1 MFVDTV
7 IEDKVLHKPVFLL
20 YLSLTVL
27 AIFFAFNFTNTIFGE
42 FLSPVIGNPEESGF
56 FGRLTVSFVLTILFV
71 GNLLLISFARLK
83 IQILIVWV
91 ELFFLF
97 LAFAYSFGLEIAY
110 IFENDFICST
120 ESARK
125 KLCTPSKIGLM
136 VSKGLFTTIYI
147 SAVSIA
153 IATVIA
159 IFGAIAKL
167 SNNGFA
173 YAIASFYTSL
183 FRGLPLLLQIYLI
196 YMGLPQLGF
205 MIDAIPSGIAA
216 LSLCYGAYMTEIFRA
231 GIQSIPK
238 GQWEASRALGFKFR
252 LILQKIIL
260 PQSIPIIVPPTGNQ
274 FIAMLKDS
282 SLVSVLGIWEIM
294 FLAKKLGAKDF
305 NHLEMLLTAAMIYW
319 GLTIVLEMIQAR
331 IERKYQQKT

>member
-7 IEDKVLHKPVFLL
+7 IEDKALHKPGFLAG
-20 YLSLTVL
+20 LSITVL

-56 FGRLTVSFVLTILFV
+56 FGRLAVSFVLTILFV

-83 IQILIVWV
+83 IQILIVWL
-91 ELFFLF
+91 ELFLLF
-97 LAFAYSFGLEIAY
+97 LAFAYSFDLEIAY
-110 IFENDFICST
+110 IFSGQ
-120 ESARK
+120 
-125 KLCTPSKIGLM
+125 PSKLGLM
-136 VSKGLFTTIYI
+136 ISKGLFTTIYI
-147 SAVSIA
+147 SAVSIV

-159 IFGAIAKL
+159 IVGAIAKL

-231 GIQSIPK
+231 GIQSIPR
-238 GQWEASRALGFKFR
+238 GQWEASRALGFPFR
-252 LILQKIIL
+252 LILRKIIL
-260 PQSIPIIVPPTGNQ
+260 PQSIPLIIPPTGNQ

-319 GLTIVLEMIQAR
+319 VLTIILEMIQAR
-331 IERKYQQKT
+331 IERRYQQKT